1 VYAAGVASRKRPLLD
16 TTTASGKSS
25 QKRLEKEIVIWL
37 GTVGADGTPHAVPV
51 WFWWDGATFLIYS
64 VPGQKIRD
72 IEANPHVALH
82 LNTTPDGGDV
92 LRVDGS
98 AKRLR
103 RQPPAYRVPAYI
115 RKYKALI
122 KSYGWKPDGFSRE
135 YHVALRVTPTRFR
148 FG

>member
-1 VYAAGVASRKRPLLD
+1 M
-16 TTTASGKSS
+16 TTASGKSS

>member
-1 VYAAGVASRKRPLLD
+1 VASRKRPLLD